1 MGAHV
6 FDEPEIMSPSTP
18 PISQTEPKPDLTIGF
33 LLMKQ
38 FTLACVAGLVES
50 LRFAADES
58 FSSRQIF
65 CRWEWMTCDDKPV
78 TASCGL
84 PVSPTAALDFS
95 KPWDYFVVAGG
106 LLEETRQP
114 PGWLLTALR
123 DLHARNIPII
133 TLCSGAFVAGNAGLL
148 DGRHC
153 AIHFTTRDEF
163 RLRFPKAIPVIDKTY
178 IKDGGIITCPGGT
191 AIDLA
196 ADLIRQHCGLVRS
209 QKVLKYLLVE
219 EAPTRQAKRKAP
231 LSEPDGYDNELV
243 NKVIEF
249 MQHHLDSPVPLAEVA
264 DFAGVTFRQLNL
276 IFTKC
281 TGHSAAVYWRR
292 MRLERARKLMAD
304 SSNSIGAIAIATG
317 FADATHLISWFRK
330 QYGETPG
337 SFRKR
342 RREVEKLV
350 KE

>member
-1 MGAHV
+1 MQQ
-6 FDEPEIMSPSTP
+6 
-18 PISQTEPKPDLTIGF
+18 PIAAEYDTEPKPDLTVGF
-33 LLMKQ
+33 LLMNR
-38 FTLACVAGLVES
+38 FTLASVAGLVES

-65 CRWEWMTCDDKPV
+65 CRWEWMTCDNQPV

-84 PVSPTAALDFS
+84 PVSPTAALDFTQR
-95 KPWDYFVVAGG
+95 WDYFVIAGG

-114 PGWLLTALR
+114 PEWLLQALR
-123 DLHARNIPII
+123 ELHARNVPII

-163 RLRFPKAIPVIDKTY
+163 RLRFPKAIPVIDKAY
-178 IKDGGIITCPGGT
+178 IKDGGIISCPGGT

-219 EAPTRQAKRKAP
+219 EPAAPVKKTQQKVT
-231 LSEPDGYDNELV
+231 LNEPDVYENELV
-243 NKVIEF
+243 SKVIEF
-249 MQHHLDSPVPLAEVA
+249 MKHHLDSPVPLAKVA
-264 DFAGVTFRQLNL
+264 EFAGVTFRQLNL
-276 IFTKC
+276 IFTQC
-281 TGHSAAVYWRR
+281 TGYSAAVYWRR
-292 MRLERARKLMAD
+292 MRLEQARKLMTD
-304 SSNSIGAIAIATG
+304 SSNSINAIAVATG
-317 FADATHLISWFRK
+317 FADASHLIAWFRK
-330 QYGETPG
+330 HYGETPS

-342 RREVEKLV
+342 RREVERLV

>member
-1 MGAHV
+1 MQPLKNSVIDTQA
-6 FDEPEIMSPSTP
+6 EP
-18 PISQTEPKPDLTIGF
+18 QPDLTVGF
-33 LLMKQ
+33 LLMNH
-38 FTLACVAGLVES
+38 FTLASVAGLAES

-65 CRWEWMTCDDKPV
+65 CRWEWMTCDNQPV

-84 PVSPTAALDFS
+84 PVSPTANLDVTRN
-95 KPWDYFVVAGG
+95 WDYFVVAGG

-114 PGWLLTALR
+114 QPWLLQALR
-123 DLHARNIPII
+123 DLHARGVPVI
-133 TLCSGAFVAGNAGLL
+133 TLCSGVFVAGNAGLL
-148 DGRHC
+148 DGRQC

-196 ADLIRQHCGLVRS
+196 ADIIRQHCGLVRS

-219 EAPTRQAKRKAP
+219 EPAAPVKKPQQNIN
-231 LSEPDGYDNELV
+231 EPDVYDNELV
-243 NKVIEF
+243 TRVIEF
-249 MQHHLDSPVPLAEVA
+249 MKHHLDSPAPLAEVA
-264 DFAGVTFRQLNL
+264 EFVGVTVRQLNL
-276 IFTKC
+276 IFARC
-281 TGHSAAVYWRR
+281 TGYTAAVYWRR
-292 MRLERARKLMAD
+292 MRLEQARKLMAD
-304 SSNSIGAIAIATG
+304 SSNSLNAIAGATG
-317 FADATHLISWFRK
+317 FADASHLIAWFRK
-330 QYGETPG
+330 QYGETPS

-342 RREVEKLV
+342 RREVERLI

>member
-1 MGAHV
+1 M
-6 FDEPEIMSPSTP
+6 P
-18 PISQTEPKPDLTIGF
+18 QTTHAEQHGEPKPDLTIGF
-33 LLMKQ
+33 LLMKS
-38 FTLACVAGLVES
+38 FTLASVAGLVES

-58 FSSRQIF
+58 FTSRQIF
-65 CRWEWMTCDDKPV
+65 CRWEWMTCDNQPV

-84 PVSPTAALDFS
+84 PVSPTANLDFARG
-95 KPWDYFVVAGG
+95 WDYFVVAGG
-106 LLEETRQP
+106 LLEETRQSP
-114 PGWLLTALR
+114 PWLLQALR

-178 IKDGGIITCPGGT
+178 IKDGGIISCPGGT

-219 EAPTRQAKRKAP
+219 EPAAPVKKTQQKNN
-231 LSEPDGYDNELV
+231 LNEPDVYENDLV

-249 MQHHLDSPVPLAEVA
+249 MKHHLDSPVPLADVA
-264 DFAGVTFRQLNL
+264 EFASVTFRQLNL

-281 TGHSAAVYWRR
+281 TGYSAAVYWRR
-292 MRLERARKLMAD
+292 MRLEQARKLMAD
-304 SSNSIGAIAIATG
+304 SSNSINAIATATG
-317 FADATHLISWFRK
+317 FADASHLIAWFRK
-330 QYGETPG
+330 QYGETPS

-342 RREVEKLV
+342 RRVVERLV

>member
-1 MGAHV
+1 MPLTNA
-6 FDEPEIMSPSTP
+6 
-18 PISQTEPKPDLTIGF
+18 EPKPDLTIGF
-33 LLMKQ
+33 LLMRQ
-38 FTLACVAGLVES
+38 FTLASVAGLVES

-65 CRWEWMTCDDKPV
+65 CRWEWMTCDNQPV

-84 PVSPTAALDFS
+84 PVSPTATLDFS
-95 KPWDYFVVAGG
+95 KGWDYFVVAGG
-106 LLEETRQP
+106 LLEETRHP
-114 PGWLLTALR
+114 PEWLLQALR

-133 TLCSGAFVAGNAGLL
+133 TLCSGAFVVGNAGLL

-163 RLRFPKAIPVIDKTY
+163 RIRFPKAIPVIDKTY
-178 IKDGGIITCPGGT
+178 IKDGGIISCPGGT

-209 QKVLKYLLVE
+209 QKVLKYLLVDD
-219 EAPTRQAKRKAP
+219 ASRPAGKAKHKAP
-231 LSEPDGYDNELV
+231 LNAPDVYENELV
-243 NKVIEF
+243 SKVIAF
-249 MQHHLDSPVPLAEVA
+249 MQHHLDSPIPLGDVA

-281 TGHSAAVYWRR
+281 TGHSAAVYWRS
-292 MRLERARKLMAD
+292 MRLEQARKLMAD
-304 SSNSIGAIAIATG
+304 SSNSIDAIAAATG
-317 FADATHLISWFRK
+317 FSDASHLISWFRK
-330 QYGETPG
+330 QYGETPS

>member
-1 MGAHV
+1 MKNAY
-6 FDEPEIMSPSTP
+6 EKNI
-18 PISQTEPKPDLTIGF
+18 EPKPDLTMGF

-38 FTLACVAGLVES
+38 FTLASVAGLVES

-65 CRWEWMTCDDKPV
+65 CQWEWMTCDDRPV

-84 PVSPTAALDFS
+84 PVSPTAKLDFS
-95 KPWDYFVVAGG
+95 RDWDYFVVAGG
-106 LLEETRQP
+106 LLEETRNP
-114 PGWLLTALR
+114 PEWLLQALR

-148 DGRHC
+148 DNHHC

-178 IKDGGIITCPGGT
+178 IKDGGIISCPGGM

-209 QKVLKYLLVE
+209 QKVLKYLLMD
-219 EAPTRQAKRKAP
+219 APQPAGKTKQKAP
-231 LSEPDGYDNELV
+231 LNAPDVYENERV
-243 NKVIEF
+243 SKVIEF
-249 MQHHLDSPVPLAEVA
+249 MKQHLDSPIPLADVA

-276 IFTKC
+276 I
-281 TGHSAAVYWRR
+281 
-292 MRLERARKLMAD
+292 
-304 SSNSIGAIAIATG
+304 
-317 FADATHLISWFRK
+317 
-330 QYGETPG
+330 
-337 SFRKR
+337 
-342 RREVEKLV
+342 
-350 KE
+350 

>member
-1 MGAHV
+1 M
-6 FDEPEIMSPSTP
+6 PQTP
-18 PISQTEPKPDLTIGF
+18 LADQHSEPKPDLTIGF
-33 LLMKQ
+33 LLMKS
-38 FTLACVAGLVES
+38 FTLASVAGLVES

-58 FSSRQIF
+58 FTSRQIF
-65 CRWEWMTCDDKPV
+65 CRWEWMTCDNQPV

-84 PVSPTAALDFS
+84 PVSPTAGLDFS
-95 KPWDYFVVAGG
+95 RHWDYFVVAGG
-106 LLEETRQP
+106 LLEETRQSP
-114 PGWLLTALR
+114 PWLLQALR

-178 IKDGGIITCPGGT
+178 IKDGGIISCPGGT

-219 EAPTRQAKRKAP
+219 EPAAPVKKTQQKNS
-231 LSEPDGYDNELV
+231 LNEPDVYENELV

-249 MQHHLDSPVPLAEVA
+249 MKHHLDSPVPLADVA
-264 DFAGVTFRQLNL
+264 EFAGVTFRQLNL

-281 TGHSAAVYWRR
+281 TGYSAAVYWRR
-292 MRLERARKLMAD
+292 MRLEQARKLMAD
-304 SSNSIGAIAIATG
+304 SSNSINAIATATG
-317 FADATHLISWFRK
+317 FADASHLIAWFRK
-330 QYGETPG
+330 QYGETPS

-342 RREVEKLV
+342 RRVVERLV

>member
-1 MGAHV
+1 M
-6 FDEPEIMSPSTP
+6 P
-18 PISQTEPKPDLTIGF
+18 QTAFAEQPGEPKPDLTIGF
-33 LLMKQ
+33 LLMKS
-38 FTLACVAGLVES
+38 FTLASVAGLVES

-58 FSSRQIF
+58 FTSRQIF
-65 CRWEWMTCDDKPV
+65 CRWAWMTCDNQPI

-84 PVSPTAALDFS
+84 PVSPTADLDFTRH
-95 KPWDYFVVAGG
+95 WDYFVVAGG
-106 LLEETRQP
+106 LLEETRQSP
-114 PGWLLTALR
+114 PWLLQALR

-178 IKDGGIITCPGGT
+178 IKDGGIISCPGGT

-219 EAPTRQAKRKAP
+219 EPAAPVKKTQQKNT
-231 LSEPDGYDNELV
+231 LNEPDVYENELV

-249 MQHHLDSPVPLAEVA
+249 MKHHLDSPVPLADVA
-264 DFAGVTFRQLNL
+264 EFGGVTFRQLNL

-281 TGHSAAVYWRR
+281 TGYSAAVYWRR
-292 MRLERARKLMAD
+292 MRLEQARKLMAD
-304 SSNSIGAIAIATG
+304 SSNSINAIATATG
-317 FADATHLISWFRK
+317 FADASHLIAWFRK
-330 QYGETPG
+330 QYGETPS

-342 RREVEKLV
+342 RRVVERLV

>member
-1 MGAHV
+1 MPHSKNLEAL
-6 FDEPEIMSPSTP
+6 S
-18 PISQTEPKPDLTIGF
+18 EPKPDLTIGF
-33 LLMKQ
+33 LLMKS
-38 FTLACVAGLVES
+38 FTLASVAGLVES

-58 FSSRQIF
+58 FTSRQIF
-65 CRWEWMTCDDKPV
+65 CRWEWMTCDNQPI

-84 PVSPTAALDFS
+84 PVSPTANLNFS
-95 KPWDYFVVAGG
+95 KDWDYFVVAGG

-114 PGWLLTALR
+114 PQWLLQALR
-123 DLHARNIPII
+123 ELHARNIPII

-178 IKDGGIITCPGGT
+178 IKDGGIISCPGGT

-219 EAPTRQAKRKAP
+219 EPAAPVKKPQKKDN
-231 LSEPDGYDNELV
+231 LNEPDVYENELV
-243 NKVIEF
+243 NKVIEL
-249 MQHHLDSPVPLAEVA
+249 MKHHLDSPVPLVEVA
-264 DFAGVTFRQLNL
+264 QFAGVTFRQLNL

-281 TGHSAAVYWRR
+281 TGYSAAVYWRR

-304 SSNSIGAIAIATG
+304 SSNSINAIATATG
-317 FADATHLISWFRK
+317 FADASHLIAWFRK
-330 QYGETPG
+330 QYGETPS

-342 RREVEKLV
+342 RREVERLV

>member
-1 MGAHV
+1 M
-6 FDEPEIMSPSTP
+6 P
-18 PISQTEPKPDLTIGF
+18 QTAFAEQPGEPKPDLTIGF
-33 LLMKQ
+33 LLMKC
-38 FTLACVAGLVES
+38 FTLASVAGLVES

-58 FSSRQIF
+58 FTSRQIF
-65 CRWEWMTCDDKPV
+65 CRWEWMTCDNQPI

-84 PVSPTAALDFS
+84 PVSPTADLDFTRH
-95 KPWDYFVVAGG
+95 WDYFVVAGG
-106 LLEETRQP
+106 LLEETRQSP
-114 PGWLLTALR
+114 PWLLQALR

-178 IKDGGIITCPGGT
+178 IKDGGIISCPGGT

-219 EAPTRQAKRKAP
+219 EPAAPVKKTQQKNT
-231 LSEPDGYDNELV
+231 LNEPDVYENELV

-249 MQHHLDSPVPLAEVA
+249 MKHHLDSPVPLADVA
-264 DFAGVTFRQLNL
+264 EFGGVTFRQLNL

-281 TGHSAAVYWRR
+281 TGYSAAVYWRR
-292 MRLERARKLMAD
+292 MRLEQARKLMAD
-304 SSNSIGAIAIATG
+304 SSNSINAIATATG
-317 FADATHLISWFRK
+317 FADASHLIAWFRK
-330 QYGETPG
+330 QYGETPS

-342 RREVEKLV
+342 RRVVERLV

>member
-1 MGAHV
+1 M
-6 FDEPEIMSPSTP
+6 PLTP
-18 PISQTEPKPDLTIGF
+18 IEPKPDLTIGF
-33 LLMKQ
+33 LLMRQ
-38 FTLACVAGLVES
+38 FTLASVAGLVES

-65 CRWEWMTCDDKPV
+65 CRWEWMTCDDQPV

-84 PVSPTAALDFS
+84 PVSPTAQLDFTKS
-95 KPWDYFVVAGG
+95 WDYFVVAGG
-106 LLEETRQP
+106 LLEETRNP
-114 PGWLLTALR
+114 PEWLLQALR
-123 DLHARNIPII
+123 ELHARSIPII

-148 DGRHC
+148 DGRRC

-163 RLRFPKAIPVIDKTY
+163 RQRFAKAIPVIDKTY
-178 IKDGGIITCPGGT
+178 IKDGGIISCPGGT

-196 ADLIRQHCGLVRS
+196 ADLIRCHCGLVRS
-209 QKVLKYLLVE
+209 QKVLKYLLVDDSLLP
-219 EAPTRQAKRKAP
+219 ASKGRQKASLTTP
-231 LSEPDGYDNELV
+231 EVYENELV
-243 NKVIEF
+243 SKVIVF
-249 MQHHLDSPVPLAEVA
+249 MKHHLDSPIPLGDVA

-281 TGHSAAVYWRR
+281 TGHSAAVYWRS
-292 MRLERARKLMAD
+292 MRLEQARKLMAD
-304 SSNSIGAIAIATG
+304 SSNSINAIAAATG
-317 FADATHLISWFRK
+317 FSDASHLISWFRK
-330 QYGETPG
+330 QYGETPS

>member
-1 MGAHV
+1 MQQ
-6 FDEPEIMSPSTP
+6 
-18 PISQTEPKPDLTIGF
+18 PIIADLNAEPKPDLTVGF
-33 LLMKQ
+33 LLMNQ
-38 FTLACVAGLVES
+38 FTLASVAGLVES

-65 CRWEWMTCDDKPV
+65 CRWEWMTCDNQPV

-84 PVSPTAALDFS
+84 PVSPTAELDFLRN
-95 KPWDYFVVAGG
+95 WDYFVVAGG

-114 PGWLLTALR
+114 PQWLLQALR
-123 DLHARNIPII
+123 ELHARGIPII

-178 IKDGGIITCPGGT
+178 IKDGGIISCPGGT

-219 EAPTRQAKRKAP
+219 EPAAPVKKAQQNVT
-231 LSEPDGYDNELV
+231 EPDVYENELV
-243 NKVIEF
+243 RKVIEF
-249 MQHHLDSPVPLAEVA
+249 MKHHLDSPAPLADVA
-264 DFAGVTFRQLNL
+264 TFAGVTFRQLNL

-281 TGHSAAVYWRR
+281 TGCSAAVYWRR
-292 MRLERARKLMAD
+292 MRLEQARKLMAD
-304 SSNSIGAIAIATG
+304 SSNSLNAIAAATG
-317 FADATHLISWFRK
+317 FADASHLIAWFRK
-330 QYGETPG
+330 QYGETPS

-342 RREVEKLV
+342 RREVERLI

>member
-1 MGAHV
+1 M
-6 FDEPEIMSPSTP
+6 P
-18 PISQTEPKPDLTIGF
+18 QTAFAEQPGEPKPDLTIGF
-33 LLMKQ
+33 LLMKS
-38 FTLACVAGLVES
+38 FTLASVAGLVES

-58 FSSRQIF
+58 FTSRQIF
-65 CRWEWMTCDDKPV
+65 CRWEWMTCDNQPV

-84 PVSPTAALDFS
+84 PVSPTADLDFT
-95 KPWDYFVVAGG
+95 KRWDYFVVAGG
-106 LLEETRQP
+106 LLEETRQSP
-114 PGWLLTALR
+114 PWLLQALR

-178 IKDGGIITCPGGT
+178 IKDGGIISCPGGT

-219 EAPTRQAKRKAP
+219 EPTAPVKKTQQKNT
-231 LSEPDGYDNELV
+231 LNEPDVYENELV

-249 MQHHLDSPVPLAEVA
+249 MKHHLDSPVPLADVA
-264 DFAGVTFRQLNL
+264 EFAGVTFRQLNL

-292 MRLERARKLMAD
+292 MRLEQARKLMAD
-304 SSNSIGAIAIATG
+304 SSNSINAIATATG
-317 FADATHLISWFRK
+317 FADASHLIAWFRK
-330 QYGETPG
+330 QYGETPS

-342 RREVEKLV
+342 RRVVERLV

>member
-1 MGAHV
+1 MPLA
-6 FDEPEIMSPSTP
+6 DD
-18 PISQTEPKPDLTIGF
+18 EPKPDLTIGF
-33 LLMKQ
+33 LLMRQ
-38 FTLACVAGLVES
+38 FTLASVAGLVES

-65 CRWEWMTCDDKPV
+65 CRWEWMTCDDQPV

-84 PVSPTAALDFS
+84 PVSPTAKLDFS
-95 KPWDYFVVAGG
+95 KAWDYFVVAGG
-106 LLEETRQP
+106 LLEETRNP
-114 PGWLLTALR
+114 PEWLLQALR
-123 DLHARNIPII
+123 ELHARNIPII

-163 RLRFPKAIPVIDKTY
+163 RQRFPKAIPVIDKTY
-178 IKDGGIITCPGGT
+178 IKDGGIISCPGGT

-196 ADLIRQHCGLVRS
+196 ADLIRRHCGLVRS
-209 QKVLKYLLVE
+209 QKVLKYLLVDDTPQPASKGRQKASLT
-219 EAPTRQAKRKAP
+219 AP
-231 LSEPDGYDNELV
+231 EGYENELV
-243 NKVIEF
+243 SKVIGF
-249 MQHHLDSPVPLAEVA
+249 MKHHLDSPIPLADVA

-276 IFTKC
+276 IFTQC
-281 TGHSAAVYWRR
+281 TGHSAAVYWRS
-292 MRLERARKLMAD
+292 MRLEQARKLMAD
-304 SSNSIGAIAIATG
+304 SSNSINAIAAATG
-317 FADATHLISWFRK
+317 FSDASHLISWFRK
-330 QYGETPG
+330 QYGETPS